1 MWDNWL
7 FSLRVWLGI
16 MKGFKVFIVRKLLAS
31 TWKDRTVKIVDI
43 REKKIV
49 NDFEGHLV
57 K

>member
-1 MWDNWL
+1 MRGLIN
-7 FSLRVWLGI
+7 GI
-16 MKGFKVFIVRKLLAS
+16 LRKLLAS

-57 K
+57 I